1 MNKPNTSF
9 LTVDLSE
16 IWNTLKPIV
25 DDFGGTISMSQLLKI
40 ALACWEY
47 KFWAPDEYP
56 NYVAEKADNFI
67 NQHGL
72 VATSWLYEL
81 FFPDK
86 DKLKAESYQRIY
98 QHVMTSALSP
108 DNKIIDEALVNF
120 SKVLDTVVNLIDG
133 VIVEDV
139 KEHIY
144 NTRATFH
151 DCRFIIVAKS
161 VTLFALIVQNRE
173 LPNTSKEVAIVDDY
187 KNRQALKVPGKE
199 LEGFVKT
206 LELSIKANK
215 EKRLGKK

>member
-16 IWNTLKPIV
+16 IWSTLKPIV

-67 NQHGL
+67 SQHGL

-108 DNKIIDEALVNF
+108 DNKIIDEALGNF

-133 VIVEDV
+133 VIVDDI

-173 LPNTSKEVAIVDDY
+173 LPDTSKDVAIVDDY
-187 KNRQALKVPGKE
+187 KNRMALSAPKNE
-199 LEGFVKT
+199 LSDAVKT
-206 LELSIKANK
+206 LGLTLKANQAK
-215 EKRLGKK
+215 TRKAK